1 MFTEPVNKGNKAV
14 SFDKMASR
22 KLSNFNKNERYR
34 NANDVCRQLPGLAAE
49 VSGDAYVDRI
59 KILDKLCRA
68 WQNNEEVILKS
79 KHSKWVT
86 FLMMIEIN
94 SFQDIFLILHKILHL
109 IFISFY

>member
-59 KILDKLCRA
+59 KILDKLCCA
-68 WQNNEEVILKS
+68 WQNNE
-79 KHSKWVT
+79 
-86 FLMMIEIN
+86 
-94 SFQDIFLILHKILHL
+94 
-109 IFISFY
+109 